1 MFIVLLSPPSQAY
14 HLYLKDSRL
23 ARDPDAQGCGTSSS
37 SAALRFD
44 SSLLAARVASKIPF
58 FEEASVINDDDATW
72 SSSLFARIELGQARL
87 RVLKVNSEI
96 AIRVAQ
102 DELNA
107 LMEQDLE
114 ECLKNLEECL
124 KNR

>member
-1 MFIVLLSPPSQAY
+1 MFIVLLSPPSQDY
-14 HLYLKDSRL
+14 RLYLKDSRIVQDL
-23 ARDPDAQGCGTSSS
+23 DAQGCGTNQSSK
-37 SAALRFD
+37 ALRFE

-58 FEEASVINDDDATW
+58 FTEASVVNDDDATW

-102 DELNA
+102 DELEK